1 MENQHPEE
9 ELTVE
14 QLAERK
20 KQMLEFYLDSIEYLE
35 AQLKHETLLA
45 EINEQRYK
53 KTQYQIQYAMLLQG
67 PPQDESEMEEEE
79 EQQPKERKLR
89 KQ

>member
-9 ELTVE
+9 NLTVE

-20 KQMLEFYLDSIEYLE
+20 QQMLEFYLDSIEYLK
-35 AQLKHETLLA
+35 AQLEHEKLLA
-45 EINEQRYK
+45 EINEFRYK

-67 PPQDESEMEEEE
+67 PPNDDDADLE
-79 EQQPKERKLR
+79 EQTKEKKLR
-89 KQ
+89 KS

>member
-9 ELTVE
+9 DLTVE

-20 KQMLEFYLDSIEYLE
+20 QQMLEFYLDSIEYLK
-35 AQLKHETLLA
+35 AQLEHEKLLA
-45 EINEQRYK
+45 EINEQRFK
-53 KTQYQIQYAMLLQG
+53 KAQYQVQYAMLLQG
-67 PPQDESEMEEEE
+67 PPQDEPELDEEE
-79 EQQPKERKLR
+79 EQKPKERKLR